1 MFKTLIALEESFR
14 DRKEK
19 LIRKPTW
26 EEIAVRGIEAM
37 EKEQAGFNLEEPG
50 K

>member
-1 MFKTLIALEESFR
+1 MFKTMIALEDGFR
-14 DRKEK
+14 ERKEK
-19 LIRKPTW
+19 LIRRPTW

-37 EKEQAGFNLEEPG
+37 EKEQAGFNLKPG